1 MKKILAIVIGIFLSF
16 IVLEIF
22 LQLAGFVLITANNYK
37 NRILH
42 KQECITILCI
52 GESTTSGEWPP
63 ILQKILNKKAKYKKF
78 KVIDEGHAG
87 RNSEY
92 ITSKIRQ
99 YLMKYNPNIVI
110 SMIGINDF
118 GLLYKKSK
126 FKTLNL
132 VCLLETHIRA
142 KFFFDYS
149 DVMVDFIDSQS
160 MDDIDNGNFIS
171 AEKKYLRLWKLSNK
185 TSKLMFWRLLA
196 LYSQT
201 KQSDKFE
208 IILKESKAKITSPA
222 LSEIFKYFINSK
234 KYFKVQLYEYVKS
247 NQRKIDY
254 DDNISLLLQE
264 YGLYSL
270 INNIKQN
277 KVEDND
283 TLVIKQLF
291 DDKKNALIFNYN
303 YIINAV
309 YKHNNKATMMVMQY
323 PMLSLENLKEQLNNS
338 YYYDRLIFVD
348 NEENFKKAL
357 KTYKTENLFKDLFA
371 VQFGHCTYKGNR
383 LIAKNVASK
392 ILSLYDK
399 ETV

>member
-126 FKTLNL
+126 FK
-132 VCLLETHIRA
+132 
-142 KFFFDYS
+142 
-149 DVMVDFIDSQS
+149 
-160 MDDIDNGNFIS
+160 
-171 AEKKYLRLWKLSNK
+171 
-185 TSKLMFWRLLA
+185 
-196 LYSQT
+196 
-201 KQSDKFE
+201 
-208 IILKESKAKITSPA
+208 
-222 LSEIFKYFINSK
+222 
-234 KYFKVQLYEYVKS
+234 
-247 NQRKIDY
+247 
-254 DDNISLLLQE
+254 
-264 YGLYSL
+264 
-270 INNIKQN
+270 
-277 KVEDND
+277 
-283 TLVIKQLF
+283 
-291 DDKKNALIFNYN
+291 N
-303 YIINAV
+303 YIW
-309 YKHNNKATMMVMQY
+309 
-323 PMLSLENLKEQLNNS
+323 
-338 YYYDRLIFVD
+338 
-348 NEENFKKAL
+348 
-357 KTYKTENLFKDLFA
+357 
-371 VQFGHCTYKGNR
+371 
-383 LIAKNVASK
+383 
-392 ILSLYDK
+392 
-399 ETV
+399 